1 MIPLD
6 DARRE
11 VLAACP
17 PLPVVTVSL
26 RDALGHVTA
35 EDVHAAEEV
44 PPFDNSAVDGFAVRA
59 VDVTT
64 VAGRAAGGR
73 HDRRRRRAD
82 RTRSTRAG
90 PSGS

>member
-6 DARRE
+6 EARRE

-17 PLPVVTVSL
+17 PLPVVTVGL

-35 EDVHAAEEV
+35 EDVHTAEEV

-59 VDVTT
+59 VDLATSPVELR
-64 VAGRAAGGR
+64 VDGRSPPAP
-73 HDRRRRRAD
+73 RRPDPSR
-82 RTRSTRAG
+82 RAG

>member
-17 PLPVVTVSL
+17 PSPVVTVSL
-26 RDALGHVTA
+26 REALGHVTA

-44 PPFDNSAVDGFAVRA
+44 PPFDNSAVDGF
-59 VDVTT
+59 
-64 VAGRAAGGR
+64 
-73 HDRRRRRAD
+73 
-82 RTRSTRAG
+82 STMPQMG
-90 PSGS
+90 T